1 MQSLDDINQL
11 QDTSTQAL
19 TEVALGLSMAF
30 FALLIIALFSMTLP
44 SQVSDELKK
53 GHENT
58 PLYKQDFSYEVLIAA
73 NANKQNTDK
82 QGAEKRSGS
91 TGNTGNTLST
101 GNKAQAPF
109 IVLYWGGKYFDT
121 NNRVLSIIDVQSRQ
135 NVIVAVDPQIPFE
148 QLIDIQKAFAG
159 KEMRLTRLSPDWIMS
174 LGAK

>member
-44 SQVSDELKK
+44 SQVSDERKQ

-91 TGNTGNTLST
+91 TGNTEST
-101 GNKAQAPF
+101 ENKAQAPF